1 MISLRRPAAVPSVSP
16 AVARLRRT
24 RRTMTLL
31 FAATTAACLVVLA
44 TVAVR
49 IDSQSRRSGLDHEV
63 DSRAV
68 GLSRAVWF
76 DDGALHLEPLREDEL
91 ARSAE
96 VLAVLELAP
105 GGSPS
110 VWNVVP
116 ARSALPQKDWLDH
129 MWRSVLEEQE
139 TVVLSAPSEKGER
152 LRWAAAP
159 VWDGD
164 RIGAAVLVGTAS
176 ARSEHDHDLLVRWLA
191 LGCTALVCCA
201 AAVGH
206 LLSGR
211 AMRPALRALGQQEQ
225 FLAEAA
231 HELRTPLATLRLVV
245 ERDGSSAETLRLV
258 DRLSRLVTGL
268 LTRARTEAGTQRVE
282 LVPLR
287 LDQLVETA
295 VEELPD
301 HENVTVSSEPVVVR
315 GDPDLLAQ
323 AVRNLIEN
331 AQRHGGPP
339 GSPVEITVT
348 PGLITVRD
356 HGTGIPLADRE
367 RVFTR
372 GVTGRSRTPW
382 ERTATSGLSAVAGP
396 SAAYGAATL
405 SGRAAARR
413 TGATSETN
421 AVPKAGTASET
432 EAVPKAGAVPQA
444 NAAPE
449 SSAVRESSAVPGTG
463 AGSETGAGLGTGA
476 GPETGA
482 GLGTGPGPGTGAGPE
497 PGADLETS
505 TGPGTGAGLGTG
517 LVLATGVGPG
527 TGASPGMGAGPE
539 TGASPG
545 TGAGPETGASPGTG
559 AGPETGASP
568 GTGAGPET
576 G

>member
-1 MISLRRPAAVPSVSP
+1 MIRLRRAAAMPSAPSVSP
-16 AVARLRRT
+16 AVTRLRRI

-49 IDSQSRRSGLDHEV
+49 IDSESRRSGLDHEV

-96 VLAVLELAP
+96 VLAVLEVAP

-116 ARSALPQKDWLDH
+116 ARSALPQEDWLDH

-139 TVVLSAPSEKGER
+139 TIVLSAPSEKGER

-191 LGCTALVCCA
+191 LGCTALVGCA

-211 AMRPALRALGQQEQ
+211 AMRPALGQQEQ

-287 LDQLVETA
+287 LDQLVETT

-301 HENVTVSSEPVVVR
+301 HEDVTVSAEPVVVL

-323 AVRNLIEN
+323 AVRNLVEN

-372 GVTGRSRTPW
+372 GVTGRPRTPW
-382 ERTATSGLSAVAGP
+382 ERTAASWT
-396 SAAYGAATL
+396 ATV
-405 SGRAAARR
+405 SGRATAWRTDAA
-413 TGATSETN
+413 SETYSVPKAD
-421 AVPKAGTASET
+421 AVPKEG
-432 EAVPKAGAVPQA
+432 AVPKAGAI
-444 NAAPE
+444 
-449 SSAVRESSAVPGTG
+449 RESSAVPGTG
-463 AGSETGAGLGTGA
+463 AG
-476 GPETGA
+476 PR
-482 GLGTGPGPGTGAGPE
+482 
-497 PGADLETS
+497 
-505 TGPGTGAGLGTG
+505 
-517 LVLATGVGPG
+517 
-527 TGASPGMGAGPE
+527 TGASPE

-545 TGAGPETGASPGTG
+545 TGAGLAIVRWVAGLHHGSVRLADAPGGGLLAELGLPRYVAAPT
-559 AGPETGASP
+559 SSSSSH
-568 GTGAGPET
+568 
-576 G
+576 

>member
-1 MISLRRPAAVPSVSP
+1 MIRLRRAAAMPSAPSVSP
-16 AVARLRRT
+16 AVTRLRRI

-49 IDSQSRRSGLDHEV
+49 IDSESRRSGLDHEV

-96 VLAVLELAP
+96 VLAVLEVAP

-116 ARSALPQKDWLDH
+116 ARSALPQEDWLDH

-139 TVVLSAPSEKGER
+139 TIVLSAPSEKGEQ

-225 FLAEAA
+225 FLSEAA

-287 LDQLVETA
+287 LDQLVETT

-301 HENVTVSSEPVVVR
+301 HEDVTVSAEPVVVL

-323 AVRNLIEN
+323 AVRNLVEN

-372 GVTGRSRTPW
+372 GVTGRSRAPW
-382 ERTATSGLSAVAGP
+382 ERTAASWSATV
-396 SAAYGAATL
+396 
-405 SGRAAARR
+405 SGRATAWR
-413 TGATSETN
+413 TDA
-421 AVPKAGTASET
+421 ASET
-432 EAVPKAGAVPQA
+432 DAV
-444 NAAPE
+444 
-449 SSAVRESSAVPGTG
+449 
-463 AGSETGAGLGTGA
+463 
-476 GPETGA
+476 
-482 GLGTGPGPGTGAGPE
+482 
-497 PGADLETS
+497 
-505 TGPGTGAGLGTG
+505 PGTGAGLGTP
-517 LVLATGVGPG
+517 VG
-527 TGASPGMGAGPE
+527 AE

-545 TGAGPETGASPGTG
+545 TGAGLAIVRWVAGLHHGSVRLADAPGGGLLAELRLPRYVAAATSSSSSSSHERFGTVGA
-559 AGPETGASP
+559 
-568 GTGAGPET
+568 
-576 G
+576 